1 MIESSLCKEWH
12 HRMYERAIPSS
23 YEKDNMEE
31 SNLSDCMKNQ
41 LKYDAVFVFLR
52 RINR

>member
-1 MIESSLCKEWH
+1 MC
-12 HRMYERAIPSS
+12 ERAIPSS
-23 YEKDNMEE
+23 HEKNNMEE

-41 LKYDAVFVFLR
+41 LKYDAVFIFLR